1 MKLILFFSKPF
12 GQTTF
17 FLLFFFLPPHNGQQ
31 QSTGLSLS
39 SAQSLLLRCAAI
51 LCTSRPLS
59 KPRPRKHVLTG
70 GLAHGPAQG
79 ELQRPRAQWQPCSR
93 RPAPS
98 RASTSASS
106 PPLHRPLHRTPPST
120 SSPPRLHARLR
131 TSTGPA
137 TWPLV
142 DRDKSAHGPL
152 GPACVR
158 RSRCKLRFSASSLS
172 PLLSQRQKWSFMGQ
186 ADGHRLIW
194 LVKLF
199 FSFAERFISA
209 TKQAINL
216 ITNSNLCK
224 N

>member
-79 ELQRPRAQWQPCSR
+79 ELQRPHAQWQPCSR
-93 RPAPS
+93 QPAPS

-106 PPLHRPLHRTPPST
+106 PPLHRPPHHTPAST
-120 SSPPRLHARLR
+120 SSPSRLHARLR

-137 TWPLV
+137 TQPLV
-142 DRDKSAHGPL
+142 GRDKSAHGPIRTHL
-152 GPACVR
+152 R
-158 RSRCKLRFSASSLS
+158 QTKLLQATIFGFFPLS
-172 PLLSQRQKWSFMGQ
+172 PLLS
-186 ADGHRLIW
+186 
-194 LVKLF
+194 
-199 FSFAERFISA
+199 A
-209 TKQAINL
+209 TKMELHGGKQT
-216 ITNSNLCK
+216 ITGSFGW
-224 N
+224 